1 MVWSSVSFPSQFTSS
16 NLTINMK
23 FWTTRFDQIR
33 ILIWKICAILPSK
46 FKKSVFISASKMT
59 FNWRLIW
66 GWNPSVLWIYRWIF
80 VDRLFTYQLLLS
92 KVEILKLR
100 CYSPIQLMAG
110 LFVAAYRGN
119 EIVNVMELSSYL
131 FQSTTLIL
139 SVILTQNH
147 LLSARKSCVMLGFVG
162 FASAWNC
169 QG

>member
-1 MVWSSVSFPSQFTSS
+1 M
-16 NLTINMK
+16 
-23 FWTTRFDQIR
+23 
-33 ILIWKICAILPSK
+33 
-46 FKKSVFISASKMT
+46 
-59 FNWRLIW
+59 
-66 GWNPSVLWIYRWIF
+66 
-80 VDRLFTYQLLLS
+80 DRLFTYQLLLS

-131 FQSTTLIL
+131 FQSTL

>member
-1 MVWSSVSFPSQFTSS
+1 M
-16 NLTINMK
+16 
-23 FWTTRFDQIR
+23 
-33 ILIWKICAILPSK
+33 
-46 FKKSVFISASKMT
+46 
-59 FNWRLIW
+59 
-66 GWNPSVLWIYRWIF
+66 
-80 VDRLFTYQLLLS
+80 DRLFTYQLLLS

-169 QG
+169 QGHVVGFVGFASLELAGASCWIRWIRSLELSLGSLKLSDRIGIPVHDPFQPKAMRKVSKTSRTS

>member
-1 MVWSSVSFPSQFTSS
+1 M
-16 NLTINMK
+16 
-23 FWTTRFDQIR
+23 
-33 ILIWKICAILPSK
+33 
-46 FKKSVFISASKMT
+46 
-59 FNWRLIW
+59 
-66 GWNPSVLWIYRWIF
+66 
-80 VDRLFTYQLLLS
+80 DRLFTYQLLLS

-110 LFVAAYRGN
+110 LLVAAYRGN

-162 FASAWNC
+162 FAWAGVSCWTRWFRLLGTGRGELLDSLAWNG

>member
-1 MVWSSVSFPSQFTSS
+1 M
-16 NLTINMK
+16 
-23 FWTTRFDQIR
+23 
-33 ILIWKICAILPSK
+33 
-46 FKKSVFISASKMT
+46 
-59 FNWRLIW
+59 
-66 GWNPSVLWIYRWIF
+66 
-80 VDRLFTYQLLLS
+80 DRLFTYQLLLS
-92 KVEILKLR
+92 KVEIRKLR